1 MILVAVLLCT
11 LLRGVRMQESKI
23 AAITLLTQAAMHCD
37 DDTRLQRIVPYLL
50 VCHADIQ
57 IGLPLTQLSS
67 KQASHCH
74 CNCCG
79 YCHCCCC
86 CLCYCYAALPLLP
99 LLFALADQHVLVSLL
114 ASALAHFD
122 H

>member
-50 VCHADIQ
+50 VCRALVNYQ
-57 IGLPLTQLSS
+57 IT
-67 KQASHCH
+67 K
-74 CNCCG
+74 
-79 YCHCCCC
+79 
-86 CLCYCYAALPLLP
+86 
-99 LLFALADQHVLVSLL
+99 
-114 ASALAHFD
+114 
-122 H
+122 

>member
-50 VCHADIQ
+50 VRHADMQ
-57 IGLPLTQLSS
+57 VGLPATQVSSTHAS
-67 KQASHCH
+67 KQATAIAVAVAVATVTVTVVAVVC
-74 CNCCG
+74 
-79 YCHCCCC
+79 
-86 CLCYCYAALPLLP
+86 ATAMLL
-99 LLFALADQHVLVSLL
+99 LS
-114 ASALAHFD
+114 
-122 H
+122 

>member
-50 VCHADIQ
+50 VCAA
-57 IGLPLTQLSS
+57 PVN
-67 KQASHCH
+67 AS
-74 CNCCG
+74 CC
-79 YCHCCCC
+79 
-86 CLCYCYAALPLLP
+86 
-99 LLFALADQHVLVSLL
+99 
-114 ASALAHFD
+114 AHFD
-122 H
+122 DVKRLLSVVHMCMWCAYKLCPYQAPLVQRCPLRIYACMFCTYLL